1 MKLPARLLSPFL
13 AALMFA
19 SNAQACSRVTWLG
32 PENQVVT
39 GRSMDWFYAFNAHFY
54 IFPRGTEFNGAGGQ
68 NSLNWVSKY
77 GTVSTAGT
85 ANPDG
90 PINGVFD
97 GINEKGLVANLL
109 YLGETDFGAV
119 PTNNKPRL
127 YFAAWTQYVLSNY
140 ATVNEVVDAFKDNP
154 IYIVPIMFGPGKKV
168 PPTVHLS
175 VSDSS
180 GDSAIFEFI
189 KGKLIIHHNRKYQV
203 MTNSPAYEEQLALN
217 VYWKKQDGSKN
228 LPGSHLSEDRFV
240 RASYYLSKLPQTT
253 DERKAVAGVFSVMRD
268 VSVPWGQPDPEHPNL
283 APTYWRT
290 VADQK
295 NLLYFFE
302 STLSPNI
309 VWVNLHKLNFNPGSG
324 VRSLK
329 VEDNYS
335 LIGNV
340 DNNFQSAKPI
350 NFLAP

>member
-1 MKLPARLLSPFL
+1 MKFSLRFLSPFL

-19 SNAQACSRVTWLG
+19 NTAQACSRVTWLG
-32 PENQVVT
+32 PEHQVIT
-39 GRSMDWFYAFNAHFY
+39 GRSMDWFYAFNTHLY
-54 IFPRGTEFNGAGGQ
+54 VFPRGIDFNGAGGK
-68 NSLNWVSKY
+68 NSLRWVSKY
-77 GTVSTAGT
+77 GTVSIAGSSE
-85 ANPDG
+85 PQG
-90 PINGVFD
+90 PLDAIFD

-109 YLGETDFGAV
+109 YLGETDFGQV
-119 PTNNKPRL
+119 PTNDKPRL
-127 YFAAWTQYVLSNY
+127 SFAAWTQYVLSNY
-140 ATVNEVVDAFKDNP
+140 ATVTEVVNAFENNP

-175 VSDSS
+175 ISDSS

-189 KGKLIIHHNRKYQV
+189 KGKLVIHHSRQYQV
-203 MTNSPAYEEQLALN
+203 MTNSPAYSEQLTLN
-217 VYWKKQDGSKN
+217 DYWKKQDGSKN
-228 LPGSHLSEDRFV
+228 LPGSHQSEDRFV

-253 DERKAVAGVFSVMRD
+253 DNRKAVAGVLSVMRD
-268 VSVPWGQPDPEHPNL
+268 VSVPWGQPDPIHPNL

-309 VWVNLHKLNFNPGSG
+309 IWVNLHKLSFEPGSG
-324 VRSLK
+324 IRSLK
-329 VEDNYS
+329 VEDDYS
-335 LIGNV
+335 LVGNV
-340 DNNFQSAKPI
+340 DKDFKSGKAF